1 MIEDNKGLNDEEL
14 TEVSGGEIDVS
25 SKKSIGYITVLVN
38 RLDFNYEPSVGC
50 ESSIGLNG
58 VTYQIYA
65 IKQNDVKKWFL
76 LDNGF
81 YVAYDQTKMSLVLTF
96 LKESE

>member
-1 MIEDNKGLNDEEL
+1 MIKDKKSINDEEL
-14 TEVSGGEIDVS
+14 TEVSGGNIDLS

-50 ESSIGLNG
+50 ESSIGLKG
-58 VTYQIYA
+58 ETYQIYA
-65 IKQNDVKKWFL
+65 IKQNDGKKWFL

-81 YVAYDQTKMSLVLTF
+81 YVAYDRTKMSLVLTF
-96 LKESE
+96 

>member
-1 MIEDNKGLNDEEL
+1 MIKDKKSLNDEEL

-25 SKKSIGYITVLVN
+25 SKKSIGYITVLVD
-38 RLDFNYEPSVGC
+38 RLDLNYEPKVGC
-50 ESSIGLNG
+50 EIIVGLKG
-58 VTYQIYA
+58 ETYQIYA
-65 IKQNDVKKWFL
+65 IKQNDGKKWFL

-81 YVAYDQTKMSLVLTF
+81 YVAYDPTKMSLVLTF

>member
-1 MIEDNKGLNDEEL
+1 MIKDKKSINDEEL
-14 TEVSGGEIDVS
+14 TEVSGGNIDLS

-50 ESSIGLNG
+50 ESSIGLKG
-58 VTYQIYA
+58 ETYQIYA
-65 IKQNDVKKWFL
+65 IKQNDGKKWFL

-81 YVAYDQTKMSLVLTF
+81 YVAYDKTKMSLVLTF
-96 LKESE
+96 

>member
-1 MIEDNKGLNDEEL
+1 MIKDKKSINDEEL
-14 TEVSGGEIDVS
+14 TEVSGGDIDLS

-50 ESSIGLNG
+50 ESSIGLKG
-58 VTYQIYA
+58 ETYQIYA
-65 IKQNDVKKWFL
+65 IKQNDGKKWFL

-81 YVAYDQTKMSLVLTF
+81 YVAYDRTKMSLVLTF
-96 LKESE
+96 